1 MGASCLHILS
11 VFSIFLVFSVPWA
24 AADLRVDTFLQCLSY
39 REHPSYPISGAIYT
53 PNNSSFSDVLYS
65 YIRNR
70 RFMTSTTPKPLVI
83 VTALHESHVQATV
96 VCAKFHFLEL
106 KTRSGGHDYEGQSYV
121 SNNPFVIL
129 DLFNLRSITFDDATE
144 TAWVQAGATLG
155 ELYHAIAEKSKTLAF
170 PAGVC
175 LTLGTGGHFSG
186 GGYGNLMR
194 KYGLSVDN
202 IVDAHLVDVGGR
214 ILDRNSMG
222 EDLFWAIR
230 GGGGASFGVILQWKI
245 KLVPIP
251 EVVTYFKVGRTLEEG
266 ATDVVHRWIQVA
278 HKLPEELFIRAQPQ
292 VVQVG
297 DQKTVNV
304 SFIALFLGSAQELKP
319 LMERDFPELGLK
331 PEDLKET
338 SWIETTLLFADF
350 PSGTPTTV
358 LLNRTRTP
366 IYFKFKSDYVRKNIK
381 KEDLTLIWKKMI
393 ELEKVFVQWNPYGK
407 RMSRIPESATPF
419 PHRSGVK
426 FKIQYLVI
434 WFEDGEEA
442 SNHYEGLV
450 RSLYDF
456 MTPYVT
462 KSPRESFLNYR
473 DLDIGNTTRCRTY
486 LQARVYGR
494 KYFKDNFRRLVRV
507 KTIVDPGNFFRNQQ
521 SIPSIIWYPNEKV
534 KE

>member
-11 VFSIFLVFSVPWA
+11 VFSMFLVFSVPWA

-53 PNNSSFSDVLYS
+53 PDNSSFSDVLYS

-70 RFMTSTTPKPLVI
+70 RFMTSTTPKPL
-83 VTALHESHVQATV
+83 
-96 VCAKFHFLEL
+96 
-106 KTRSGGHDYEGQSYV
+106 GQSYV

-266 ATDVVHRWIQVA
+266 ATDVVHRWIKVA

-393 ELEKVFVQWNPYGK
+393 ELEKVFVQVESIWEKNESDSRVCNSIPTQIRSQIQNPVP
-407 RMSRIPESATPF
+407 S
-419 PHRSGVK
+419 
-426 FKIQYLVI
+426 
-434 WFEDGEEA
+434 D
-442 SNHYEGLV
+442 LV
-450 RSLYDF
+450 RGWRRGQQPLRGPGLTYKPEF
-456 MTPYVT
+456 MGGST
-462 KSPRESFLNYR
+462 S
-473 DLDIGNTTRCRTY
+473 RTISEDW
-486 LQARVYGR
+486 L
-494 KYFKDNFRRLVRV
+494 
-507 KTIVDPGNFFRNQQ
+507 
-521 SIPSIIWYPNEKV
+521 E
-534 KE
+534 